1 MILVDTNIIIDY
13 WNNPDEKLTK
23 VFNEEDIAICGIVEA
38 ELLHGARSEKELE
51 DITEAISCFE
61 KLYVGENWNRLGRI
75 LYRLRKSGV
84 TLPFTDAVISQ
95 VAINNDISILTNDH
109 HFKLIQNIIPE
120 LKLYR
125 I

>member
-1 MILVDTNIIIDY
+1 M
-13 WNNPDEKLTK
+13 
-23 VFNEEDIAICGIVEA
+23 EA
-38 ELLHGARSEKELE
+38 ELLHGARTEKELD

-61 KLYVGENWNRLGRI
+61 KLYVGENWNHLGRI

-84 TLPFTDAVISQ
+84 TLPFTDAVIAQ

-109 HFKLIQNIIPE
+109 HFKLIQSIIPE
-120 LKLYR
+120 LKLYE